1 MKRRSAMNYP
11 HLFSPGKIGRVEV
24 PNRIVMPPMATNLGS
39 AFGEVTPELVEYY
52 RRRAE
57 GGTGLIIIENVQ
69 VDMYEGRSLVAQIA
83 IDSDKFLPGLR
94 SLAEAIHSEGSVTFL
109 QIQHGGRQCTPSSTD
124 GLQPVAPSPLA
135 SSFVQVVPR
144 ELSKDEIKR
153 LVKKFAEAALRAKI
167 ADFDGVEIHAA
178 HGYLIAEFLS
188 PYSNHRS
195 DEYGGSLE
203 NRMRFLEEI
212 IQEARKLTGEDFVL
226 GVRLSV
232 DEFVPGGLKLEESRE
247 IARRLEELGINYL
260 HVTTGNYDSISTIIE
275 PFNFAEGW
283 RVHLAEEIKKVV
295 SIPVITVG
303 VIRQPEMAED
313 IIAQGKADFVAI
325 GRGLIADP
333 DWPGKARKGEA
344 ENINRC
350 ISCNVGCIGELLANG
365 KVHCAVNPWAGRE
378 FAWGEMEPARKKKRV
393 VVVGGGPGGMEAALV
408 SAQRG
413 HEVILIE
420 KEKELGG
427 QMLLA
432 SRPPHKE
439 KLLWFKDYME
449 KQLTKYGAKVETG
462 KEADANYI
470 LSLSPEVA
478 IIATGGQPIIP
489 DSWQLDPS
497 FATTAWDVLK
507 GQVEITGKQVI
518 VIGGGLVGC
527 EVAAFL
533 AERDNWVTLV
543 EMLPQLAYD
552 AEVITRI
559 ELLRELNKENIKIM
573 TQTKC
578 IDIQGSRVVYLCEG
592 DPSALELQGDYLV
605 FALGTKSERKL
616 YDALVDKV
624 PELYLIGDARAPRRI
639 YQAVLEGAAVAR
651 KL

>member
-1 MKRRSAMNYP
+1 MNYP
-11 HLFSPGKIGRVEV
+11 HLFSPGKIGKVEI

-39 AFGEVTPELVEYY
+39 AFGEVTPEQVEYY

-69 VDMYEGRSLVAQIA
+69 IDMYEGRSLVAQIA

-94 SLAEAIHSEGSVTFL
+94 TLAEAIHNEGSKTFL
-109 QIQHGGRQCTPSSTD
+109 QIQHGGRQCTISSTD
-124 GLQPVAPSPLA
+124 GLQPVAPSAVA
-135 SSFVQVVPR
+135 SQFMQIVPR
-144 ELSKDEIKR
+144 ELTKEEIKK
-153 LVKKFAEAALRAKI
+153 LVNKFAEGALRAKI
-167 ADFDGVEIHAA
+167 AGFDGVEIHAA

-188 PYSNHRS
+188 PYSNKRT

-212 IQEARKLTGEDFVL
+212 IQETRKLTGEDFAL

-232 DEFVPGGLKLEESRE
+232 DEFLPGSLKLEETRE
-247 IARRLEELGINYL
+247 MARVLEAKGINYL

-275 PFNFAEGW
+275 PINFEEGW
-283 RVHLAEEIKKVV
+283 RVYLAEEIKKVV

-303 VIRQPEMAED
+303 VIRHPEMAD
-313 IIAQGKADFVAI
+313 NIVAQGKADFVAI

-333 DWPGKARKGEA
+333 EWPKKAKSGKIKD
-344 ENINRC
+344 INRC

-378 FAWGEMEPARKKKRV
+378 FLWGEVRPAEKIKKV
-393 VVVGGGPGGMEAALV
+393 VVVGGGPGGMETALL

-427 QMLLA
+427 QMTLA
-432 SRPPHKE
+432 ARPPHKE
-439 KLLWFKDYME
+439 KIIWFKEYLE
-449 KQLTKYGAKVETG
+449 NELSKWGVKIETG
-462 KEADANYI
+462 KEADANYV
-470 LSLSPEVA
+470 LSFSPEAVVV
-478 IIATGGQPIIP
+478 ATGGQPIIP
-489 DSWQLDPS
+489 DAWQLDPS
-497 FATTAWDVLK
+497 VATTAWDVLRGTVK
-507 GQVEITGKQVI
+507 IEGKQVV
-518 VIGGGLVGC
+518 VIGGGIVGC
-527 EVAAFL
+527 EVTAFL
-533 AERDNWVTLV
+533 AEQDNWVTLV

-552 AEVITRI
+552 AEIITRLEI
-559 ELLRELNKENIKIM
+559 LKELNKENIKTM

-578 IDIQGSRVVYLCEG
+578 LDVQGSKIVYLCEA
-592 DPSALELQGDYLV
+592 DPSNSEIQGDYLV
-605 FALGTKSERKL
+605 FALGTRPNRGL
-616 YDALVDKV
+616 YEALQDKV
-624 PELYLIGDARAPRRI
+624 PEIYLVGDAKSPRKI

-651 KL
+651 RL